1 MPLVNDVHSRLNATQ
16 VARIAAVSGIAEVQ
30 AEVVRARES
39 GVPICIAGGRHAMG
53 GQQFGEGCVLL
64 DTRGLNRLVSFD
76 RARGLIEVEAGA
88 DWPTIIRHSHEAQQ
102 SRVELG
108 IRQKQTGADDL
119 TLGGSISANIH
130 GRGLDMAPIVAD
142 IEALTLVNP
151 AGEVVRCSRQEN
163 ADLFALSI
171 GGYGLFGVL
180 VRATLRLGP
189 RLKLR
194 RRVDILDI
202 DDAPGA
208 VRRRMTEGCV
218 YGDFQYAIDPA
229 DRSFLRRGVLCCYE
243 PAPDAPITGE
253 DSDLSAEH
261 WNRLLYLAHTDK
273 TAAFDLYAR
282 HYLGTHGNV
291 YWSDTMQ
298 LSTYIPTY
306 AEYLATRLPTAG
318 SQESLMIGEMQVP
331 FDGAL
336 VFMDRARE
344 VLRSNQVEDIYG
356 TIRLIRRDTESYLP
370 WATGDFVCVI
380 FNLRTRHTPE
390 GVART
395 AEAFRGLIECAAALG
410 GTYFPTY
417 HRWASREQVLRCH
430 PRLPEFIREKRARDP
445 QGVLQSEWFRHYERM
460 FTP

>member
-16 VARIAAVSGIAEVQ
+16 VTRIAVASCVADVQ
-30 AEVVRARES
+30 EEMVRAREH
-39 GVPICIAGGRHAMG
+39 GVPICVAGGRHAMG

-64 DTRGLNRLVSFD
+64 DTRGLNGFVGFD
-76 RARGLIEVEAGA
+76 RERGLLEVEAGA
-88 DWPTIIRHSHEAQQ
+88 DWPTIIRYSHEAQQ
-102 SRVELG
+102 GAVQLG

-119 TLGGSISANIH
+119 TLGGSLSANIH

-142 IEALTLVNP
+142 VEALTLVNP
-151 AGEVVRCSRQEN
+151 AGELVRCSRREN
-163 ADLFALSI
+163 ADLFALCI
-171 GGYGLFGVL
+171 GGYGLFGVI

-208 VRRRMTEGCV
+208 VRRRMAEGCI
-218 YGDFQYAIDPA
+218 YGDFQYAIDPE

-243 PAPDAPITGE
+243 PAPESTISGE
-253 DSDLSAEH
+253 ESDLSPEH
-261 WNRLLYLAHTDK
+261 WNQLLYLAHTDK

-282 HYLGTHGNV
+282 HYLATHGRV

-306 AEYLATRLPTAG
+306 AEYLASRLPTAG
-318 SQESLMIGEMQVP
+318 SQESLVIGEMQVP
-331 FDGAL
+331 YDGAL
-336 VFMDRARE
+336 AFMERARE
-344 VLRSNQVEDIYG
+344 VLRAHQVEDIYG
-356 TIRLIRRDTESYLP
+356 TIRLIRRDAESYLP
-370 WATGDFVCVI
+370 WASGDFVCVI

-390 GVART
+390 DVERT
-395 AEAFRGLIECAAALG
+395 ARAFRGLIDGAAALG

-417 HRWASREQVLRCH
+417 HRWASREQVLKCH
-430 PRLPEFIREKRARDP
+430 PRLPALIAEKRARDP
-445 QGVLQSEWFRHYERM
+445 EGVLQSEWFRHYERM
-460 FTP
+460 FAS